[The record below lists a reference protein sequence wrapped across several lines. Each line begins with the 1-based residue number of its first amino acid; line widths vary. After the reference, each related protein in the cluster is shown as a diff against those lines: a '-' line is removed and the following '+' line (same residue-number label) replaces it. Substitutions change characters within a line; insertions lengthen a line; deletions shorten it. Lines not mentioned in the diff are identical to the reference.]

1 MAIMLLSS
9 VNNGLGEIER
19 LEVRQKMSGIK
30 TFSEVYEIIGGYSNS
45 YKCRANLK
53 NAYF

>member
-1 MAIMLLSS
+1 MVILLLSL
-9 VNNGLGEIER
+9 VNNRLWEIER

-30 TFSEVYEIIGGYSNS
+30 TFSEAYEIIKGYSNS
-45 YKCRANLK
+45 YKCRANFN